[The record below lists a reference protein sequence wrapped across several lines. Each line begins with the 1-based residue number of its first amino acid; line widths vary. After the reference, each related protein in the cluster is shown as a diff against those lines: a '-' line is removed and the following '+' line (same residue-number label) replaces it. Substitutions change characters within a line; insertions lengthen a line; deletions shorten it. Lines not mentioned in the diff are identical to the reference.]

1 MIWFLTF
8 LPEEKNVMSTWMY
21 SLDLERHKDSF
32 WGRDLADKPTVQ
44 AANCHFGCLSSNLD
58 VAKGL
63 DDFWPTRKR
72 HSKTALE
79 CLPVVKDPFLLGV
92 PMPHNGASNACK
104 SCDLCLTSSEVFKP
118 LQAFWT
124 LLLNFG
130 LRSVFRKQSNNIKG
144 ATAFVHHLLDAQH
157 VFPSLKNTFVWG
169 GLLRNKPEKMRFL
182 LHKTTKWNSE
192 NSAPFLLQAWRVG
205 REPRGPPLRSL
216 TKGPAELPRF
226 EACGNRIGKIWKEW
240 LYRAGLEC
248 QCQPGIDQNLDS

>member
-157 VFPSLKNTFVWG
+157 VFPSLKDTFVWG
-169 GLLRNKPEKMRFL
+169 DQFEKQTLRKCVFSSTKRWNETRKTRLLFSRLGGLAVSRVGLLWGALQKDQQNCHDSKPVVTVSVRYEKSGY
-182 LHKTTKWNSE
+182 TAQVSNV
-192 NSAPFLLQAWRVG
+192 NANQV
-205 REPRGPPLRSL
+205 L
-216 TKGPAELPRF
+216 T
-226 EACGNRIGKIWKEW
+226 RI
-240 LYRAGLEC
+240 
-248 QCQPGIDQNLDS
+248 